1 MTEKILITGA
11 GGFLGS
17 LLSEKLKDK
26 YSVIGTTKFSEKSGI
41 KCDITNKKNIIQII
55 QKTNPDIIIHLA
67 GITGNIECEK
77 DPHKTLETNV
87 MGTYYILDA
96 IKNKKIRLIFA
107 SSREVYGYSKNKVNE
122 NSPLQPINLN
132 GITKMFSENL
142 IINFHLKYKIGF
154 NILRFTN
161 FYGEHNEKR
170 GISKMIKNS
179 LKGKKIIIFGGSQS
193 IDLIHFDDAVNAIIK
208 TIEAKRNGIF
218 NIGYGKSI
226 KLLSLIDTLEKISK
240 TKINFNLEKS
250 RNIEVQKFA
259 LDVSKAKRELGFEA
273 KISPKIAIKRMVT
286 KWKKN

>member
-96 IKNKKIRLIFA
+96 IKNKKIILIFA

-193 IDLIHFDDAVNAIIK
+193 IDLIHFDDDLII
-208 TIEAKRNGIF
+208 EHSVMN
-218 NIGYGKSI
+218 YLWSI
-226 KLLSLIDTLEKISK
+226 L
-240 TKINFNLEKS
+240 F
-250 RNIEVQKFA
+250 
-259 LDVSKAKRELGFEA
+259 
-273 KISPKIAIKRMVT
+273 
-286 KWKKN
+286 